1 MKHAMYV
8 EEMTHVSTETMA
20 YPSQYETEVVLK
32 DGSRLRLRPI
42 RKEDA
47 EAWVAFVSRLSHH
60 TKYLRFHHVPK
71 EMGIDDATRFCT
83 VDYRDSF
90 ALVAETFREHHWEI
104 VAIGRYYRLPKKRTA
119 EIAFVVA
126 DDYQG
131 KGIGTTL
138 VEHLSKVARD
148 NGIKVFEAD
157 VLAEN
162 SEMMLVFRDYGLQVA
177 SELEAGVYHVRFPIT
192 VTTRVAKKEEERQH
206 SSTLASLHSVLFPR
220 SVAVI
225 GASRQPGT
233 IGNLLLKCVLEG
245 GFSGTAY
252 PVNPNAEAVSSVK
265 AYPSILDI
273 SGGVD
278 LAVIAV
284 PASLVARVAD
294 ECGRKGVRAI
304 IVISDGFG
312 ESGPEGATREREL
325 REITLGYGMRLL
337 GPNCMG
343 VINTDPGV
351 RLNATFSPV
360 YPPRGNV
367 AFLSQSGALGLSILD
382 YASKLNIGMSSF
394 ISVGNPADISSSD
407 LLEYWDEDPATSV
420 ILLCLESFSN
430 PRKFSR
436 IARRVSSAKPIVAMK
451 GGRTPAGSRVTSSH
465 TGALATP
472 EIASEA
478 LFRQAGIIRVDTL
491 EELFDVGAFLSTQ
504 PAPKGRK
511 VTIVADG
518 GGPGILAADACEQHG
533 LALPEF
539 SKKTLE
545 KLGSVI
551 KQEISLSNPL
561 NLTAR
566 ATAEEFEG
574 VLNVLADDSDSDAT
588 IAIFIPAVLVNTE
601 GMAQAISR
609 AARFFQRRRKPL
621 LACFIGERGFK
632 AKLGAQGSY
641 VPCYPFP
648 EDAVSALAKAVSYNE
663 WRKKPK
669 GAIPTIRGLKRAR
682 AKKLIERAMS
692 RTVQTPLWLLDGE
705 MAGLLN
711 CYGIRF
717 AETQVAVTAVEA
729 AAVARAVGFPV
740 AVKLASSNIVHKTDV
755 GGVVLDVKSEDEV
768 IGAFEGIRARLTKI
782 GRQAEMQGVKVQ
794 PMVAAGIETIV
805 GVTQDPS
812 FGPLIMFGAGG
823 IYAELLKDIAV
834 KLHPLTDLD
843 ADELL
848 SSIRMAKLFEGYKG
862 SPPSDIG
869 ALKDL
874 LLRLSALIE
883 DIPQIAELDFN
894 PVKVML
900 QGEGYVVVD
909 AKIMVR

>member
-1 MKHAMYV
+1 M
-8 EEMTHVSTETMA
+8 SGETIA
-20 YPSQYETEVVLK
+20 YPSQYETEVILK
-32 DGSRLRLRPI
+32 DGSRLRLRPV

-47 EAWVAFVSRLSHH
+47 EAWMAFVSRLSAH

-71 EMGIDDATRFCT
+71 EMGIDDAMRFCM
-83 VDYRDSF
+83 VDYRDTF
-90 ALVAETFREHHWEI
+90 ALVVEAFREHRWEV
-104 VAIGRYYRLPKKRTA
+104 VAIGRYYRLPRKHTA

-131 KGIGTTL
+131 KGIGTRL

-148 NGIKVFEAD
+148 NGITAFEAD

-162 SEMMLVFRDYGLQVA
+162 NEMMLVFKDYGFHVA
-177 SELEAGVYHVRFPIT
+177 SELEAGVYRVTFPIAP
-192 VTTRVAKKEEERQH
+192 TTRVVRKEEERER

-233 IGNLLLKCVLEG
+233 IGNLLLKCLLDG
-245 GFSGTAY
+245 GFSGIVY
-252 PVNPNAEAVSSVK
+252 PVNPNAEAVISVK
-265 AYPSILDI
+265 AYPTILDI
-273 SGGVD
+273 PDGVE

-312 ESGPEGATREREL
+312 ERGPEGATREREL

-343 VINTDPGV
+343 VINTDPTV
-351 RLNATFSPV
+351 RLNATFSSV

-394 ISVGNPADISSSD
+394 ISVGNRVDISSND
-407 LLEYWDEDPATSV
+407 LLQYWEEDPATRV
-420 ILLCLESFSN
+420 ILLYLESFGN

-436 IARRVSSAKPIVAMK
+436 IARRVSSVKPIVAMK
-451 GGRTPAGSRVTSSH
+451 GGRTPAGSRAASSH

-478 LFRQAGIIRVDTL
+478 LFRQTGIIRVDTL
-491 EELFDVGAFLSTQ
+491 EELFDVAVFLSNQ
-504 PAPKGRK
+504 PVPKGK
-511 VTIVADG
+511 KAAIVTNG

-533 LALPEF
+533 LALPELP
-539 SKKTLE
+539 KETLE
-545 KLGSVI
+545 KLRHVVKRETG
-551 KQEISLSNPL
+551 LGNPL
-561 NLTAR
+561 DLTAG

-574 VLNVLADDSDSDAT
+574 VLNVLADDSDNDAA
-588 IAIFIPAVLVNTE
+588 IAIFIPAVVVNTE
-601 GMAQAISR
+601 VMAQAISR
-609 AARFFQRRRKPL
+609 AARFFQRRQKPL
-621 LACFIGERGFK
+621 VACFIGERGFK
-632 AKLGAQGSY
+632 AKLGAEGSY

-648 EDAVSALAKAVSYNE
+648 EDAVSALARAVSYNE

-669 GAIPTIRGLKRAR
+669 GVIPRIRGLRRAR
-682 AKKLIERAMS
+682 AKKLIETVMS
-692 RTVQTPLWLLDGE
+692 QSARRPLWLSDGE
-705 MAGLLN
+705 IARLLD

-717 AETQVAVTAVEA
+717 AETRVAGTAVA
-729 AAVARAVGFPV
+729 AAAAAAGIGFPV
-740 AVKLASSNIVHKTDV
+740 AVKLASSTIVHKTDV
-755 GGVVLDVKSEDEV
+755 GGVVLEVKSEDKV
-768 IGAFEGIRARLTKI
+768 IRAFEGIRARLAKI
-782 GRQAEMQGVKVQ
+782 GREAEMQGVKVQ
-794 PMVAAGIETIV
+794 RMVEGGIETIV

-823 IYAELLKDIAV
+823 IYAELLKDVAV
-834 KLHPLTDLD
+834 RLHPLTDLD
-843 ADELL
+843 AEELV
-848 SSIRMAKLFEGYKG
+848 SSIRMAKLFEGYRG
-862 SPPSDIG
+862 SPPSDAG

-883 DIPQIAELDFN
+883 DISQIAELDFN
-894 PVKVML
+894 PVKVMA
-900 QGEGYVVVD
+900 QGEGYLVLD
-909 AKIMVR
+909 ARIMIR